1 MMKKTFLIILSLSLA
16 IGFISAKTQAA
27 TQNVKPKTPY
37 ISQSMKPVIAKYRQQ
52 NYIGS
57 LQDLI
62 KIMDKEPNN
71 TLAKYYAAL
80 SYTQLGKQS
89 EAQTLY
95 QEVIDK
101 NDNETLVYY
110 SQKALNCI
118 GNPNNEMCKPK
129 QQEQKE
135 VDEITKFIQSG
146 QQIHPAAMDRITRER
161 MERKL
166 QESEYQR
173 KQQNQNN
180 NLKSDAAMPTNEEI
194 LAALNTLSKIGLNP
208 YNQTQAYI
216 NPMMQA
222 GQFNQFGYF
231 PNTNL
236 NPYTALLGNNTNPD
250 FTKMFLYNQMTNQQ
264 NNLLNY
270 GI

>member
-16 IGFISAKTQAA
+16 IGFIGAKTQAA

-89 EAQTLY
+89 EAQALY

-101 NDNETLVYY
+101 NDNETLV
-110 SQKALNCI
+110 
-118 GNPNNEMCKPK
+118 
-129 QQEQKE
+129 
-135 VDEITKFIQSG
+135 
-146 QQIHPAAMDRITRER
+146 
-161 MERKL
+161 
-166 QESEYQR
+166 
-173 KQQNQNN
+173 
-180 NLKSDAAMPTNEEI
+180 
-194 LAALNTLSKIGLNP
+194 
-208 YNQTQAYI
+208 
-216 NPMMQA
+216 
-222 GQFNQFGYF
+222 
-231 PNTNL
+231 
-236 NPYTALLGNNTNPD
+236 
-250 FTKMFLYNQMTNQQ
+250 
-264 NNLLNY
+264 
-270 GI
+270 